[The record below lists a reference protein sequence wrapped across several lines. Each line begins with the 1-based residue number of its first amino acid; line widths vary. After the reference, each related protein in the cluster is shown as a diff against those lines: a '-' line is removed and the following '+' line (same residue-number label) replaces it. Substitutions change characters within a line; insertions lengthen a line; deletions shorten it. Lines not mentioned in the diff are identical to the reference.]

1 MRKITSI
8 CKSNQALK
16 KDVLVRLEGTLECLT
31 SCSTELQRI
40 AIHVI
45 LSRPVMPY
53 LMCCHFQCTLFY
65 PARQAFYVCCARR
78 ISVRPKHSS
87 LQHCD
92 LNDSFPK
99 SQHSHRH
106 CITAR
111 ALLYNRLSPPGPDD
125 GFANCAAARFFSM
138 LRRETYVRDTMST
151 GLRRIKSQFQCTVS
165 GCLWDDIQA
174 SKNRSYGVEHQYFTS
189 RCFDC
194 TEMGD
199 LDSPEQLDRHVLSLY
214 DRSSRPEGLQTL

>member
-78 ISVRPKHSS
+78 ISVRLKHSS

-106 CITAR
+106 CITAKHCFTIDFR
-111 ALLYNRLSPPGPDD
+111 HLVQTMGLLIVQQHDSFLCLDGRRMSAIRCRLVCKG
-125 GFANCAAARFFSM
+125 
-138 LRRETYVRDTMST
+138 
-151 GLRRIKSQFQCTVS
+151 
-165 GCLWDDIQA
+165 
-174 SKNRSYGVEHQYFTS
+174 
-189 RCFDC
+189 
-194 TEMGD
+194 
-199 LDSPEQLDRHVLSLY
+199 
-214 DRSSRPEGLQTL
+214 